1 MTGRKP
7 RGPASVAP
15 LSLEHRLAIV
25 AIACTA
31 LATLPATTPANE
43 IDGFTE
49 PYRSVDVAA
58 TEIGIVAE
66 LNVREGDVVR
76 KGQVLATLDNELQ
89 KALLA
94 IAQKGVESRGQLES
108 AQAEL
113 TLRQHRLEK
122 LEALLTKGHARN
134 EEVERA
140 RADVA
145 VAEAHVLSAE
155 EEQAIRKLEHQK
167 NAVQLQR
174 RNVLAPIDGVVT
186 VIHKDEGEYV
196 APNDPCVL
204 SIVQL
209 DKLRATFSVPSVYAG
224 MLQIGDRAP
233 LRLTTD
239 TTSVDGIIE
248 YVAPV
253 TDAES
258 GTVRVKFCVENPD
271 RKYRSG
277 QRCLLKLPDSATGT
291 VAGASPTPS
300 RRTATPS
307 SRSVTAERSRSFS
320 TQGPRNARNV
330 SWK

>member
-15 LSLEHRLAIV
+15 LPAKHRLVIAT
-25 AIACTA
+25 IACA
-31 LATLPATTPANE
+31 AFATVAAPAPANE

-66 LNVREGDVVR
+66 LNVREGDTVR

-134 EEVERA
+134 DEVERA

-145 VAEAHVLSAE
+145 VAKAHVLSAE

-167 NAVQLQR
+167 IAVQLQR
-174 RNVLAPIDGVVT
+174 RNVVAPIDGVVT
-186 VIHKDEGEYV
+186 VIHKEEGEYV

-224 MLQIGDRAP
+224 KLEIGNRAP
-233 LRLTTD
+233 LRLAAD

-258 GTVRVKFCVENPD
+258 GTVRVKFCVENPG

-277 QRCLLKLPDSATGT
+277 QRCLLKLPDSA
-291 VAGASPTPS
+291 AGAVARVSSAPS
-300 RRTATPS
+300 SRNATSS
-307 SRSVTAERSRSFS
+307 SRSVAAERSRSLS
-320 TQGPRNARNV
+320 TSGSRKARNV